1 MTDASPVSLAVAP
14 ALGRA
19 RNTLALAVVGSA
31 FVHAAFLAVP
41 FTPGVHATQD
51 ASTFPVLEARLA
63 PAEPAVTLQPVA
75 QMTLPTL
82 PEAAFVPM
90 PSPRVEPTP
99 ARPPEP
105 APTALRSG
113 ELLVGAVPL
122 ESRARLGEALLARSL
137 TEFPVELQFAPRVHE
152 ALKARYPEAAL
163 AQGIQGDVVV
173 WIVVAPDGNVD
184 EIEFAEGDPVFRDAV
199 VEAIR
204 AGRFQPGAD
213 HGAGVRA
220 YLTLAFHFELPGGAP
235 PGSAD
240 PGVR

>member
-31 FVHAAFLAVP
+31 FVPAAFLAVP
-41 FTPGVHATQD
+41 FTPGVPATHD
-51 ASTFPVLEARLA
+51 ASTSPVVEARLA
-63 PAEPAVTLQPVA
+63 PAEPPVTLQRVA
-75 QMTLPTL
+75 QLALPAL

-90 PSPRVEPTP
+90 PSPRVDPP
-99 ARPPEP
+99 PSPPPEP

-113 ELLVGAVPL
+113 EMLVAAVPL
-122 ESRARLGEALLARSL
+122 ESRARLGEALLARAL

-173 WIVVAPDGNVD
+173 
-184 EIEFAEGDPVFRDAV
+184 
-199 VEAIR
+199 
-204 AGRFQPGAD
+204 
-213 HGAGVRA
+213 
-220 YLTLAFHFELPGGAP
+220 
-235 PGSAD
+235 
-240 PGVR
+240 